1 MRPGNSECWKSEW
14 MEDHYEWCWQ
24 TWMTRRHQQCHQY
37 QHTIA
42 CTPPD
47 NMTAMQLSHRATD
60 VDLFPSHS
68 SPLSSIPLLLFP
80 SPKNQ
85 LWDQGGTISSENCG
99 WMLTYEDIRYKFTLL
114 TLQLDKSW
122 WRLPPWWTQVLKIGG
137 ARTPGLRRNRC
148 LCIEPDRKV
157 SRAVLQYANHRVNHR
172 QDARTGSQA

>member
-1 MRPGNSECWKSEW
+1 MSTNLNDTPTLTMPSVPAYDSLYTTWQHDSHAIKSSS
-14 MEDHYEWCWQ
+14 Y
-24 TWMTRRHQQCHQY
+24 RR
-37 QHTIA
+37 
-42 CTPPD
+42 
-47 NMTAMQLSHRATD
+47 RF
-60 VDLFPSHS
+60 VPSHS